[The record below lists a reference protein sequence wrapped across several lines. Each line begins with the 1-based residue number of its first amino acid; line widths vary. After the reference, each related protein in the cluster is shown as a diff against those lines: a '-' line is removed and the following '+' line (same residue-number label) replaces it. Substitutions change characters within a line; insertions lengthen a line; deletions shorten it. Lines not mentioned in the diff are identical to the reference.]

1 MVESMT
7 GYGAAERGEYRVEVR
22 SLNHRFLDMFI
33 RMSPSLAAHEIG
45 LRDAVKKRFTRGKFD
60 VFVSV
65 TSGGKSK
72 INIDTDMAR
81 RIHQTLDG
89 LKLHLGLGGE
99 VTIDTLLQ
107 WKELFLS
114 EEVSYDPGP
123 LFEAMEEA
131 LASVERMRRE
141 EGAAMG
147 KEIEHRAGIIEE
159 LNSSIA
165 NVCPSVAE
173 CSRRK
178 FAEKLGNLLA
188 DTSIEDTRI
197 MQEASV
203 IAEKADI
210 SEEVVRIAN
219 HIKQM
224 RSILTNGGTI
234 GRKLDFV
241 LQELQREA
249 NTIASKSSDAGILE
263 NVIEMKAEIERA
275 REIAQNVQ

>member
-22 SLNHRFLDMFI
+22 SLNHRFMDMFI
-33 RMSPSLAAHEIG
+33 RMHPSLAAHELG
-45 LRDAVKKRFTRGKFD
+45 LREAIKKRFTRGKFD

-65 TSGGKSK
+65 AGGGEAR
-72 INIDTDMAR
+72 INLDTDMAR
-81 RIHQTLDG
+81 RIHNALEG
-89 LKLHLGLGGE
+89 LKQELSLGGE
-99 VTIDTLLQ
+99 ITIDTLLQ
-107 WKELFLS
+107 WKELFMS

-123 LFEAMEEA
+123 LFEAMDKA
-131 LASVERMRRE
+131 LDGVEQMRRE
-141 EGAAMG
+141 EGQAMG
-147 KEIEHRAGIIEE
+147 REIEHRAGIIDE
-159 LNSSIA
+159 LNSSIVS
-165 NVCPSVAE
+165 VCPSVAE

-178 FAEKLGNLLA
+178 FAEKLGSLLA
-188 DTSIEDTRI
+188 DTSIEENRI

-219 HIKQM
+219 HVKQM

-249 NTIASKSSDAGILE
+249 NTIASKSSDSGILE